1 VHMRERGGDTCTR
14 GGIKSEVVLC
24 LEKVGD
30 EEMEGGTWN
39 EVRWGV
45 VESPGNKDRRG

>member
-1 VHMRERGGDTCTR
+1 
-14 GGIKSEVVLC
+14 
-24 LEKVGD
+24 VGD

-45 VESPGNKDRRG
+45 VESPGNKDRRGWFPGSLAE